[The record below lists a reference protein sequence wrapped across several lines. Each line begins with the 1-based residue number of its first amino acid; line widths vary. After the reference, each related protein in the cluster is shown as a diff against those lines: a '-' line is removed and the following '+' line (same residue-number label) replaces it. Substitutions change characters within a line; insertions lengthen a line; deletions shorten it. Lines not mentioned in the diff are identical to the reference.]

1 MFFAE
6 IRYHFTWGPEF
17 STPSGSQRATGKF
30 LPLTRR
36 GDVLTSRA
44 DAGMEGWRGW
54 DDYARF
60 YDWENAQTMGRRDVR
75 FWQRLAGR
83 TGGRVLELGCG
94 TGRVAIPVAKAGAH
108 VVGIDRSA
116 TMLDRARK
124 RARRS
129 KLAGSLQLVRGD
141 VRALP
146 FPPASFALVAAPYGI
161 LQSLLDDATLDA
173 ALASA
178 HRVLAKGGDVRDRPG
193 VGPHV
198 LGGVRPAREAPR
210 PGRAQRDRG
219 SRSSSPS
226 ARTGRAGLTVFDQEF
241 VERRGAVSRSHR
253 FSLAFRTVSVE
264 DMTARLEPHG
274 FRVSAVLGDYDG
286 GPWDPRAD
294 VWLILATR

>member
-1 MFFAE
+1 
-6 IRYHFTWGPEF
+6 
-17 STPSGSQRATGKF
+17 
-30 LPLTRR
+30 
-36 GDVLTSRA
+36 
-44 DAGMEGWRGW
+44 MEGWRGW

-60 YDWENAQTMGRRDVR
+60 YDWENARTMGRRDVR

-94 TGRVAIPVAKAGAH
+94 TGRVAIPVARAGAH

-116 TMLDRARK
+116 SMLDRARK

-129 KLAGSLQLVRGD
+129 KLAGSLHLVRGD

-146 FPPASFALVAAPYGI
+146 FPPAGFRLVAAPYGI

-178 HRVLAKGGDVRDRPG
+178 HRVLAKGGTFGIDLVSDLTSWAEYDRRVKLRGPAGRSQTRITLIESVRQDR
-193 VGPHV
+193 
-198 LGGVRPAREAPR
+198 ARR
-210 PGRAQRDRG
+210 
-219 SRSSSPS
+219 
-226 ARTGRAGLTVFDQEF
+226 LTVFDQEF
-241 VERRGAVSRSHR
+241 VERRGTASRSHR

-264 DMTARLEPHG
+264 EMVSRLEAHG